1 MDAYQ
6 ALEKLIAGN
15 KRYVT
20 ERYAKPDIGY
30 KKRLELIRGQQPFAA
45 ILGCADSRIPPE
57 IIFDQ
62 GLGDLFVVRT
72 AGQVVDTVVLGSLE
86 YAVEHLA
93 VRLILVLGHQDCGAV
108 KAALSGA
115 EAPLHLCSILQA
127 IVPAVENAKHCTGE
141 LLPNAIRANID
152 FNIDK
157 LKSAS
162 PVLRK
167 AIPAKGLQIIGAIH
181 NIYDGNVDM
190 DYTGNHS

>member
-30 KKRLELIRGQQPFAA
+30 KKRLALTHGQQPFAV

-93 VRLILVLGHQDCGAV
+93 VRLLLILGHQDCGAV
-108 KAALSGA
+108 KAALAGA
-115 EAPLHLCSILQA
+115 EAPSHLCSILQA
-127 IVPAVENAKHCTGE
+127 IVPAVENAKSRTGE
-141 LLPNAIRANID
+141 LLPNAIKANID
-152 FNIDK
+152 FTIDK

-162 PVLRK
+162 PVLSK
-167 AIPAKGLQIIGAIH
+167 AITAKGLQIIGAIH
-181 NIYDGNVDM
+181 NIQDGSVDF
-190 DYTGNHS
+190 DYTDN